1 MRALAIGAIVFACV
15 FGGALLGFWLR
26 TVLPQ
31 EHLNSESQD
40 LVRLGMGTI
49 ATMSALVLGLLVAS
63 AKSSYDAESLGLTQ
77 MAAKVVL
84 LDRMLAHYGPEAAE
98 ARALLKVAMAGM
110 IERIRPGPGSHPEAL
125 APSGS
130 PGDRMYDKIEQLAP
144 KDDLHRELQ
153 RRIIIIATE
162 IVETRLLTIEEG
174 DNPVPLPLIIVVA
187 FSVALTFTSFAL
199 QAPPNGTIVV
209 TFLLAALAV
218 SAVMFLILG
227 MYTPFGGLI
236 PVSNGPLRWAL
247 GHLAD
252 SVST

>member
-1 MRALAIGAIVFACV
+1 MRALTTGAIVFACV

-31 EHLNSESQD
+31 THLKSDSQD

-63 AKSSYDAESLGLTQ
+63 AKSSYDAESLGMTQ

-84 LDRMLAHYGPEAAE
+84 LDRMLAHYGPEATE
-98 ARALLKVAMAGM
+98 ARALLKVGIAGM
-110 IERIRPGPGSHPEAL
+110 IERLRPSSDTQAQPL
-125 APSGS
+125 APRGS
-130 PGDRMYDKIEQLAP
+130 PGDRMYDKIEQLTP
-144 KDDLHRELQ
+144 KNDAQRELQ
-153 RRIIIIATE
+153 RRILIIATE

-174 DNPVPLPLIIVVA
+174 NSTVPVPLIVVVV
-187 FSVALTFTSFAL
+187 FSIALTFTSFGL
-199 QAPPNGTIVV
+199 QAAPNGTIVV

-236 PVSNGPLRWAL
+236 PVSNAPLRWAFGLL
-247 GHLAD
+247 GG
-252 SVST
+252 

>member
-1 MRALAIGAIVFACV
+1 MRALTTGAIVFACV

-31 EHLNSESQD
+31 THLNSDSQD

-77 MAAKVVL
+77 MSAKVVL
-84 LDRMLAHYGPEAAE
+84 LDRMLAHYGPEATE
-98 ARALLKVAMAGM
+98 ARALLKVAIAGM
-110 IERIRPGPGSHPEAL
+110 IERIRPSSDAHAQPL

-130 PGDRMYDKIEQLAP
+130 PGDLMYDKIEQLVP
-144 KDDLHRELQ
+144 KNDAQRELQ
-153 RRIIIIATE
+153 RRVLAIATE
-162 IVETRLLTIEEG
+162 IAETRLLTVEEG
-174 DNPVPLPLIIVVA
+174 NSPVPVPLIVVVV
-187 FSVALTFTSFAL
+187 FSVALTFTSFGL
-199 QAPPNGTIVV
+199 QAPPNGTIVA

-227 MYTPFGGLI
+227 MYTPFGGLV
-236 PVSNGPLRWAL
+236 PVSNAPLRWAL
-247 GHLAD
+247 GHLGG
-252 SVST
+252 